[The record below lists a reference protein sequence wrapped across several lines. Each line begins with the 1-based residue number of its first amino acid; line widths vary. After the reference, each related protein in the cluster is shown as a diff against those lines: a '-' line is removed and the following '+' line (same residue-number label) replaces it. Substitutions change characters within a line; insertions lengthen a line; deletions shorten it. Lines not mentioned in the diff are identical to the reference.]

1 MATTT
6 TTYAKGGIPLRTLPS
21 STITSTSSYS
31 KPYDPSITKTYTPS
45 ITSTLAP
52 STLAPSTISTTR
64 FLLAPPA
71 PFLPTSTLQIQT
83 PGKALF
89 RLPSPPKEL
98 EIPIFMLETGR
109 PVYLSVR
116 EKRSSGN
123 CRLVDVD
130 SEGERVLGSTEYHW
144 GPGKCPIVRVNGVG
158 KGGEEEEDEF
168 EIQGKSLVS
177 RATVFECRWGRFE
190 WRYAGRKERSEGMS
204 SLLVLEKVADGG
216 RVRVAQL
223 VRGEETRS
231 PGSTGSSAGNG
242 GRLEMRLDDGDG
254 DGKGKG
260 QVVDEVT
267 VVSTVLVMLKK
278 EIDRRRAL
286 QVAMISA
293 AVS

>member
-6 TTYAKGGIPLRTLPS
+6 TTYAKGGIPLRT
-21 STITSTSSYS
+21 ITSSSLYS

-52 STLAPSTISTTR
+52 STLAPSTISATR

-83 PGKALF
+83 QGKALF

-98 EIPIFMLETGR
+98 EIPIFSLETGR

-116 EKRSSGN
+116 GKRSSGN
-123 CRLVDVD
+123 CTLVDVDVD
-130 SEGERVLGSTEYHW
+130 SEEERVLGSTEYHW

-177 RATVFECRWGRFE
+177 RTTVFECRWGQFE
-190 WRYAGRKERSEGMS
+190 WRYAGRKERGEGIS

-242 GRLEMRLDDGDG
+242 GRLEMCLDDGDE
-254 DGKGKG
+254 KGKG

-286 QVAMISA
+286 QIAMISGA
-293 AVS
+293 GS

>member
-21 STITSTSSYS
+21 STITSSSSYS
-31 KPYDPSITKTYTPS
+31 KPYDPSITRTYTPS

-83 PGKALF
+83 TGKALF

-98 EIPIFMLETGR
+98 EIPIFSLETGR

-116 EKRSSGN
+116 GKRSSGN
-123 CRLVDVD
+123 CTLVDVD
-130 SEGERVLGSTEYHW
+130 SEEERVLGSTEYHW
-144 GPGKCPIVRVNGVG
+144 GPGKCPIVRVKGVG
-158 KGGEEEEDEF
+158 EGGEEEDEF

-177 RATVFECRWGRFE
+177 RTTIFECRWGRFE
-190 WRYAGRKERSEGMS
+190 WRYAGRKERGEGIS
-204 SLLVLEKVADGG
+204 SLLVLEKLGDGG
-216 RVRVAQL
+216 RVRFAHL
-223 VRGEETRS
+223 VRGEETWCR
-231 PGSTGSSAGNG
+231 GSTGSSAGNG
-242 GRLEMRLDDGDG
+242 GRLEMCLDDG

-293 AVS
+293 AAS

>member
-21 STITSTSSYS
+21 STIASSSSYS
-31 KPYDPSITKTYTPS
+31 KPYDPSITRTYTPS

-83 PGKALF
+83 TGKALF

-98 EIPIFMLETGR
+98 EIPIFSLETGR

-116 EKRSSGN
+116 GKRSSGN
-123 CRLVDVD
+123 CTLVDVD
-130 SEGERVLGSTEYHW
+130 SEEERVLGSTEYHW
-144 GPGKCPIVRVNGVG
+144 GPGKCPIVRVKGVG
-158 KGGEEEEDEF
+158 DGGEEEDEF

-177 RATVFECRWGRFE
+177 RTTIFECRWGRFE
-190 WRYAGRKERSEGMS
+190 WRYAGRKERGEGMS
-204 SLLVLEKVADGG
+204 SLLVLEKLGNGG

-242 GRLEMRLDDGDG
+242 GRLEMCLDDG

-278 EIDRRRAL
+278 EIDRRRAW

-293 AVS
+293 AGS